1 MAYEQSAGITSNKK
15 KVSKTTVQPGYTKT
29 TTVTVPRDGSGS
41 ITTKKQTWGQSSY
54 VEPIVIPEISV
65 PEPVTAT
72 QPIQSRGLSEFSM
85 NMSKSQ
91 RYRQMASNLATL
103 SAERIKRAN
112 TKDAR
117 YSAYNNILTGVT
129 GIVSAINGVAGAIVG
144 GVGALF
150 NLGNDSEKDREMAEL
165 YSQMNT
171 NVVNYL
177 TNLTNRDTTILNTM
191 DQIYSSMDNLRTSYG
206 SSFVDTMYNFYL
218 ARSGM
223 TSDAYSMLTGNGKN
237 VRTFEKGQYG
247 TASEEGG
254 VFDTLTDGNQ
264 DMFNNIYAQLSMEDV
279 TGNKNLMTKLVQQ
292 LYGEETEFSLQLQGQ
307 EAELQSFLE
316 RTLDSTGQNIYSA
329 GLQVMSESAQQ
340 RGENISYAQQIGSA
354 EAEEASSG
362 LRGGTTGA
370 NSALARLSRDLG
382 QIQRAANAASIIGTL
397 KYNIIEAQKNASSTA
412 YNYRLAQKKAV
423 VGAVGSATLSFNSIG
438 RTAQGGE
445 RSANYYLD
453 EAKGYQK
460 QFNENFEK
468 MSEKDKDAVFKAIRG

>member
-1 MAYEQSAGITSNKK
+1 MANVSATTNLTPTTLTYKPTRKRTTGGGGVNKIEGYNLNDKGVWNQSYI
-15 KVSKTTVQPGYTKT
+15 
-29 TTVTVPRDGSGS
+29 
-41 ITTKKQTWGQSSY
+41 
-54 VEPIVIPEISV
+54 EPIVVPEISV

-72 QPIQSRGLSEFSM
+72 QPIQTRGLNEFSM
-85 NMSKSQ
+85 DMSKSQ

-103 SAERIKRAN
+103 SAERLKRAN
-112 TKDAR
+112 TKDSR
-117 YSAYNNILTGVT
+117 YSTYNTILTGVT
-129 GIVSAINGVAGAIVG
+129 GVVSAINGIAGAIVG

-150 NLGNDSEKDREMAEL
+150 NLGNDSAKDREMSEL

-171 NVVNYL
+171 NIVNYL
-177 TNLTNRDTTILNTM
+177 SNLTNRDTTILNTM

-223 TSDAYSMLTGNGKN
+223 TSDAYSMLTGN

-279 TGNKNLMTKLVQQ
+279 TGNKNLMTQLVQQ
-292 LYGEETEFSLQLQGQ
+292 LYGEETEFALQLQGQ

-316 RTLDSTGQNIYSA
+316 RTLNSTGQNIYSA

-397 KYNIIEAQKNASSTA
+397 KYNIMDAQKNASSTA
-412 YNYRLAQKKAV
+412 YNYRLAQKRAV

-438 RTAQGGE
+438 RTAQSGE
-445 RSANYYLD
+445 RSSNYYLD
-453 EAKGYQK
+453 EAKSYQR